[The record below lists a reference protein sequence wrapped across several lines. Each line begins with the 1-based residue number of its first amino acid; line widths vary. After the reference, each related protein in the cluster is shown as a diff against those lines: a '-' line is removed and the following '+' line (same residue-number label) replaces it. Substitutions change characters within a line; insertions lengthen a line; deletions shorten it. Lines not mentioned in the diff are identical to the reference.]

1 MILIIIKLINK
12 LKNVIIL
19 KNFRIKMKKSLIL
32 LFCMNMFSGI
42 GYSIVAPLFPIL
54 ENDFS
59 ISEALLGW
67 IISTFAISNCIITP
81 FIPRLCKRFS
91 RISLLYFATFFEAT
105 CTLLYSFLEKIP
117 SLPLFLIIVFSLRI
131 IHGIC
136 SGFIGT
142 LVYSI
147 SCSLASEEEIKSVLG
162 YIEIGLSLGSSSGP
176 LFVSIFYKIGGYK
189 LPFIILGLF
198 LYISVYLTKILER
211 EKLDNDEIDEDPAF
225 FKYLN
230 NRDIILLSGA
240 IILGMIAFTF
250 FFPSLTNHLTQ
261 KYNLDVS
268 LSSLCFSVPVV
279 SYFIMIN
286 LTNIISKKIG
296 NFNSMSAGIFANT
309 IAIYLI
315 YPLPPFPNN
324 LVFIIIGLSLIGAGG
339 PLIFILSLLELSKS
353 LKNICGYYDQSTIN
367 DIASAINNLFISVGD
382 LLGPIIGGFFSSH
395 FSFQVSCT
403 VIFAIFFIYFILFIS
418 LYNKDSKIE
427 VDNSLSNNKSLQ
439 EELFK

>member
-1 MILIIIKLINK
+1 
-12 LKNVIIL
+12 
-19 KNFRIKMKKSLIL
+19 
-32 LFCMNMFSGI
+32 
-42 GYSIVAPLFPIL
+42 
-54 ENDFS
+54 
-59 ISEALLGW
+59 
-67 IISTFAISNCIITP
+67 
-81 FIPRLCKRFS
+81 
-91 RISLLYFATFFEAT
+91 
-105 CTLLYSFLEKIP
+105 
-117 SLPLFLIIVFSLRI
+117 
-131 IHGIC
+131 
-136 SGFIGT
+136 
-142 LVYSI
+142 
-147 SCSLASEEEIKSVLG
+147 
-162 YIEIGLSLGSSSGP
+162 
-176 LFVSIFYKIGGYK
+176 
-189 LPFIILGLF
+189 
-198 LYISVYLTKILER
+198 
-211 EKLDNDEIDEDPAF
+211 
-225 FKYLN
+225 
-230 NRDIILLSGA
+230 
-240 IILGMIAFTF
+240 MIAFTF

-353 LKNICGYYDQSTIN
+353 LKNICGDYDQSTIN